1 MPAPLNVAARNAGE
15 TAKKGAKAQAGGVP
29 NWATWDE
36 ATALAWF
43 DANVTTAAD
52 ALPVMRAMIRLLVAL
67 RNETWPD
74 LQD

>member
-1 MPAPLNVAARNAGE
+1 MTKITAGNKEALVKSDAQSHAANI
-15 TAKKGAKAQAGGVP
+15 P

-52 ALPVMRAMIRLLVAL
+52 ALPVLRAMIRLLVAL
-67 RNETWPD
+67 RNETWPG
-74 LQD
+74 LQE